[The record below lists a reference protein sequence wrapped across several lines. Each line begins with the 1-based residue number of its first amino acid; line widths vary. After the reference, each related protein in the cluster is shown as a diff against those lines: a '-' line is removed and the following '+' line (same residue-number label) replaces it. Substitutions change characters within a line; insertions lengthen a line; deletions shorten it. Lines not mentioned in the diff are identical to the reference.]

1 MIKKVFVLNFNTVK
15 PTYKHKYGP
24 FICLSCPVRV
34 NYLSAF
40 YKARQTSKFN
50 CLQNKKAKLEY
61 HPATLG
67 ENEVMWDTSAS
78 V

>member
-1 MIKKVFVLNFNTVK
+1 MIEKVFVVNFNISELPCYSQLLV
-15 PTYKHKYGP
+15 
-24 FICLSCPVRV
+24 
-34 NYLSAF
+34 F

-67 ENEVMWDTSAS
+67 ENEVMWDTSTSA
-78 V
+78 